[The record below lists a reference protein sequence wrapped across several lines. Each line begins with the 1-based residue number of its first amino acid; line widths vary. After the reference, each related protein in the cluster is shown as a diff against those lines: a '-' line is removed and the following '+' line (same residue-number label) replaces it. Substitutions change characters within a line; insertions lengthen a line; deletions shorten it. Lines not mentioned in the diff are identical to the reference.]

1 VVIYVP
7 LFVLCNSPQRKLTY
21 QCGLKVACEIS
32 LVFRQKYMTY
42 LPQKLHGGALAWRRG
57 LHTYVV
63 VLSPP
68 ATQENGAM
76 GCEIESRLGIGW

>member
-1 VVIYVP
+1 
-7 LFVLCNSPQRKLTY
+7 
-21 QCGLKVACEIS
+21 
-32 LVFRQKYMTY
+32 MTY